1 MAAEMITR
9 DVSGCPDLET
19 IAAYL
24 DDRLGTRDRGTVTE
38 HLSSCESCYFVFS
51 EATQVNR
58 PTVVPW
64 WTRKQVIWPTAAAA
78 LATAATVV
86 LVLNLGP
93 MSEAADPPELK
104 TLVAAVGNERT
115 IEPRLA
121 GGFAHAP
128 VRGVVRSSSNTTS
141 NLSPDTR
148 IVLAQI
154 EKDTANATKPL
165 ELRLRGMVS
174 LLGGNADM
182 AIKALEE
189 AVQLRPD
196 DARVLNDLGAAY
208 LVRGD
213 RTGNKD
219 DLSKALAA
227 VNRALNADR
236 SLAEAWFNRAYALE
250 RLGLAE
256 EAREAWQAYLT
267 IDDRSGW
274 ADEARTHVRGLVK
287 QP

>member
-1 MAAEMITR
+1 MITR
-9 DVSGCPDLET
+9 DASGCPDLET

-24 DDRLGTRDRGTVTE
+24 DDRLGARDRGTVAE

-51 EATQVNR
+51 EATQVAR

-64 WTRKQVIWPTAAAA
+64 WKRKQVIWPTAAAA

-86 LVLNLGP
+86 LVVSLGQ
-93 MSEAADPPELK
+93 MSQSTDPPELK
-104 TLVAAVGNERT
+104 SLVAAVGNDRT

-121 GGFAHAP
+121 AGFAHAP
-128 VRGVVRSSSNTTS
+128 VQGALRSESNPTA

-148 IVLAQI
+148 IILAQI
-154 EKDTANATKPL
+154 EKDTANATMPRQ
-165 ELRLRGMVS
+165 LRLRGIVS
-174 LLGGNADM
+174 LLSGNSEM
-182 AIKALEE
+182 AVQSFEE
-189 AVQLRPD
+189 AVRLRPD
-196 DARVLNDLGAAY
+196 DARILNDLGAAY
-208 LVRGD
+208 LVRGS

-219 DLSKALAA
+219 DFSNALAA
-227 VNRALNADR
+227 ANRALNADR
-236 SLAEAWFNRAYALE
+236 SLAEAWFNRADALE
-250 RLGLAE
+250 HLGLAN

-274 ADEARTHVRGLVK
+274 ADEARTHLRALEK

>member
-1 MAAEMITR
+1 MITR

-24 DDRLGTRDRGTVTE
+24 DDRLATRDRGTVTE

-51 EATQVNR
+51 EATQVKR
-58 PTVVPW
+58 STVVPW
-64 WTRKQVIWPTAAAA
+64 WKRKQVIWPTAAAA

-86 LVLNLGP
+86 LVVNLGP
-93 MSEAADPPELK
+93 MSEASDPPELQA
-104 TLVAAVGNERT
+104 LVAAVGNERT
-115 IEPRLA
+115 IVPRLA

-128 VRGVVRSSSNTTS
+128 MRALRGPTTTS
-141 NLSPDTR
+141 NLPPDTR
-148 IVLAQI
+148 IVLAQL
-154 EKDTANATKPL
+154 EKDTANATRPL

-174 LLGGNADM
+174 LLGGNTDM
-182 AIKALEE
+182 AIMALEE
-189 AVQLRPD
+189 AARLRPD

-208 LVRGD
+208 LVRGT
-213 RTGNKD
+213 RTASKD
-219 DLSKALAA
+219 DLSNALAA

-250 RLGLAE
+250 HLGLAE

-274 ADEARTHVRGLVK
+274 ADEARTHLRGLEK

>member
-1 MAAEMITR
+1 MITR
-9 DVSGCPDLET
+9 DVSGCPDPET

-24 DDRLGTRDRGTVTE
+24 DDRLGAEDRGTITE

-51 EATQVNR
+51 EATQVKQ

-64 WTRKQVIWPTAAAA
+64 WKRKQVIWPTAAAA

-93 MSEAADPPELK
+93 LSQATDPPELK
-104 TLVAAVGNERT
+104 TLVAAIGNERT

-121 GGFAHAP
+121 AGFAHAP
-128 VRGVVRSSSNTTS
+128 VRALRSESNPTA

-154 EKDTANATKPL
+154 EKETANATRPIQ
-165 ELRLRGMVS
+165 LRLRGMVS
-174 LLGGNADM
+174 LLSGNVEM
-182 AIKALEE
+182 AIMALEE
-189 AVQLRPD
+189 AARLRPD
-196 DARVLNDLGAAY
+196 DARILNDLGAAY
-208 LVRGD
+208 LVRGN

-219 DLSKALAA
+219 DFSNALAA

-274 ADEARTHVRGLVK
+274 ADEARTHLRALEK

>member
-38 HLSSCESCYFVFS
+38 HLATCESCYFVFS
-51 EATQVNR
+51 EATQINR
-58 PTVVPW
+58 PTVLPW
-64 WTRKQVIWPTAAAA
+64 WKRKQVLWPTAAAA
-78 LATAATVV
+78 LATAATVA
-86 LVLNLGP
+86 LVVSLGP
-93 MSEAADPPELK
+93 MSEATDPPELK

-128 VRGVVRSSSNTTS
+128 VRALRSSSNTTS
-141 NLSPDTR
+141 HLPPDTR

-154 EKDTANATKPL
+154 EKDTANATRPL

-182 AIKALEE
+182 AIMALEE
-189 AVQLRPD
+189 AVRLRPD

-208 LVRGD
+208 LVRGT

-219 DLSKALAA
+219 DLSNALAA
-227 VNRALNADR
+227 ANRALNADR

-256 EAREAWQAYLT
+256 EARAAWQAYLT

-274 ADEARTHVRGLVK
+274 ADEARTHLRELGK

>member
-1 MAAEMITR
+1 MITR

-51 EATQVNR
+51 EATQVKQS
-58 PTVVPW
+58 TIVPW
-64 WTRKQVIWPTAAAA
+64 WNRKQVIWPTAAAA

-86 LVLNLGP
+86 LVVNLGP
-93 MSEAADPPELK
+93 MSEATDPPELK
-104 TLVAAVGNERT
+104 TLVAAVGTERT

-128 VRGVVRSSSNTTS
+128 VHTVRSSSNTTS
-141 NLSPDTR
+141 NLPPDTR

-154 EKDTANATKPL
+154 EKDTANATKPV
-165 ELRLRGMVS
+165 ELRLRGMAS

-182 AIKALEE
+182 AIKALDE
-189 AVQLRPD
+189 AVRLRPD

-208 LVRGD
+208 LVRGY

-219 DLSKALAA
+219 DLSNALAA

-250 RLGLAE
+250 RLGLTD

-274 ADEARTHVRGLVK
+274 ADEARTHLRGLEK